1 MLYKLCRHVHVHHK
15 EVFHKTV
22 IDMYVST
29 ATFYWKLKW
38 LQFINNGIEPENNN
52 SLTIKKDQSI
62 QIIIY
67 M

>member
-1 MLYKLCRHVHVHHK
+1 MLYKLCK
-15 EVFHKTV
+15 
-22 IDMYVST
+22 DMYVST

-38 LQFINNGIEPENNN
+38 LQFINNGIEHENNN
-52 SLTIKKDQSI
+52 SLTIIIKKDQSI